1 MFRREFLS
9 LLTAAA
15 ASSALAAPSGR
26 AQVGLS
32 LSEVST
38 FGATFG
44 DDVHAYKGPVGS
56 TRLGFGSTSFRAR
69 SQTTKYL
76 TLCIRPS

>member
-9 LLTAAA
+9 LLAAAA
-15 ASSALAAPSGR
+15 ASNALAAPSGK

-38 FGATFG
+38 FGATLS
-44 DDVHAYKGPVGS
+44 DDVHTYKAA
-56 TRLGFGSTSFRAR
+56 GFDAF
-69 SQTTKYL
+69 L
-76 TLCIRPS
+76 